1 MMMMC
6 LFVELVVGL
15 IFIYNI
21 SFTII
26 CRPVP
31 DDNKEE
37 EEDEVKETDLAD
49 VEELENLLEQKNK
62 DELAAMKK

>member
-21 SFTII
+21 YFTII